1 MVKLYKDVTISQE
14 TVHLYQKAPLII
26 DTPEPSFNA
35 MHMQQIKEESF
46 QEGYLAGKEETLG
59 LTQAQMGLLKNQLEA
74 LLTSLPETINQS
86 RLGLQT
92 EIADILWMIIQPFF
106 IEKSANRQAIELQ
119 INQILS
125 QINSSQA
132 VELCL
137 HPNDIAALQSGDIR
151 LDATH
156 LNGLKIKSDES
167 LTLGG
172 CLIKT
177 EHGVFDASI
186 EKQVDKLKDI
196 LLHIKQGKPYE
207 SLA

>member
-106 IEKSANRQAIELQ
+106 IEKSANRQAVELQ

>member
-106 IEKSANRQAIELQ
+106 IEKSANRQAVELQ

-132 VELCL
+132 IELCL

>member
-14 TVHLYQKAPLII
+14 MVHLYQKALLII

-106 IEKSANRQAIELQ
+106 IEKSANRQAVELQ

>member
-1 MVKLYKDVTISQE
+1 MAKLYKDVTVSQE
-14 TVHLYQKAPLII
+14 TVRLYEKEALLI

-35 MHMQQIKEESF
+35 IHMQEIQDTSY
-46 QEGYLAGKEETLG
+46 QEGYLAGKEEITC
-59 LTQAQMGLLKNQLEA
+59 LTETQMGLLKNQLEG
-74 LLTSLPETINQS
+74 LLFSIPDVISQS
-86 RLGLQT
+86 RLALQS
-92 EIADILWMIIQPFF
+92 EIADMVWLIIQPFF
-106 IEKSANRQAIELQ
+106 IEKTANRQAIELQ

-125 QINSSQA
+125 QINSKQT

-137 HPNDIAALQSGDIR
+137 HPNDIAALQNGDIR
-151 LDATH
+151 IDAAH

-177 EHGVFDASI
+177 EHGVFNASI
-186 EKQVDKLKDI
+186 EKQVDKLKEV
-196 LLHIKQGKPYE
+196 LLHIKQGRPYE